1 MKLKKE
7 WIQIKERK
15 KERKKEKKQANEK
28 KKRKKENYRSQ
39 KRKVV
44 AAETNILI
52 KLQTFYNT

>member
-1 MKLKKE
+1 M
-7 WIQIKERK
+7 
-15 KERKKEKKQANEK
+15 K